1 MILPP
6 GIFIVLLLLAAFYV
20 KKYNKLF
27 FTSAV
32 IFYLLSSR
40 SVAVFLAMPLEQV
53 FPPVQ
58 TLSKDI
64 DAVVVLGGGN
74 YLGSP
79 NLPLSEGGFKRF
91 AYGMMLAKKYDLP
104 LIFTGG
110 WKDPQ
115 AVRQTVDECNRMM
128 DTNLTMPKTFSHH
141 FSLYIEEK
149 SKNTHENALFTK
161 TFLENAGIK
170 HPRICLVT
178 SAFHILRANMVFQK
192 IGFETV
198 PAPTDY
204 KAVYASHLNFLPSTD
219 ALKLSYLALHE
230 YLGYLRYLFK
240 N

>member
-1 MILPP
+1 LILPP
-6 GIFIVLLLLAAFYV
+6 GIFIVLLFLAAFYA
-20 KKYNKLF
+20 KKYRKLF

-32 IFYLLSSR
+32 LFYLLSTKTVS
-40 SVAVFLAMPLEQV
+40 VFLAAPLEHH
-53 FPPVQ
+53 FAPVKQ
-58 TLSKDI
+58 LPEKI

-79 NLPLSEGGFKRF
+79 NLPLSEGSMKRF
-91 AYGMMLAKKYDLP
+91 LYGIMLAKEYDLP

-110 WKDPQ
+110 WKDPE
-115 AVRQTVDECNRMM
+115 AVRQTVDELNHSL
-128 DTNLTMPKTFSHH
+128 DLNLSMPQNFMHT
-141 FSLYIEEK
+141 FSLYIEGK

-161 TFLENAGIK
+161 TFLQQSGINNP
-170 HPRICLVT
+170 HIALVT
-178 SAFHILRANMVFQK
+178 SAFHILRANMIFTKV
-192 IGFETV
+192 GFNTL